1 MQSASSPLFR
11 KRRVDERHN
20 RILLVEDDPDVGP
33 LLEHALLHAGFKVHW
48 VSGAVEAQA
57 LLDERTYDLVLTD
70 LMLPDG
76 NGLDIADAAKAKSLK
91 CLIITGYAFQFSK
104 ERLAQHEVLLKPIR
118 PRELV
123 DAIERRLKA

>member
-1 MQSASSPLFR
+1 VGKS
-11 KRRVDERHN
+11 HH

-48 VSGAVEAQA
+48 VSNATEAKS
-57 LLDERTYDLVLTD
+57 LLEERTYDLLLTD

-76 NGLDIADAAKAKSLK
+76 NGLDIADAAKARKLK
-91 CLIITGYAFQFSK
+91 CLVITGYAFKFPK
-104 ERLAQHEVLLKPIR
+104 ERLAQHDVLLKPIR

-123 DAIERRLKA
+123 DAIERRLA